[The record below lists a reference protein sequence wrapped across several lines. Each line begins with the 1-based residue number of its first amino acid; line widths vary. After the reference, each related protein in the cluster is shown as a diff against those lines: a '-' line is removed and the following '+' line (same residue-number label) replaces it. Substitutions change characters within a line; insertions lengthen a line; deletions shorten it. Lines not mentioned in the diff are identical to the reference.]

1 MFSSDRHTT
10 PDRAGRPRL
19 RGGWL
24 LLALALLSTAALT
37 ARAEEFVVRDM
48 RVEGLQ
54 RISEGTVFNYL
65 PINLGDTLTPQR
77 VREAIRALY
86 RQGLFEDIAFRRDG
100 DTLVIEVQERP
111 SIAEFTIEGNK
122 DIKTED
128 LTQSLRG
135 VGLARGKTFDRSV
148 LEEVTRFLTE
158 QYYSRGKYGV
168 SVVANVE
175 DRPNN
180 QVAISID
187 VKEGERARIRQIN
200 IVGNEEFRDEEI
212 RDQFELQTPNWL
224 SFIRQDDR
232 YAKES
237 LSGDLESL
245 RSFYMDRGFADFEVE
260 STQVAIS
267 PDRKDIYITINVR
280 EGERY
285 EISNIKLAGEMV
297 VPREELE
304 RLILAKPGETFN
316 LQRLTQTSELISFRL
331 GADGY
336 AQAEVEPVP
345 DLDRENKL
353 ADVTIY
359 IEPNNRVYVRRINFN
374 GIDSV
379 ADEVLRREMRQME
392 GGYLSNTLV
401 DRSKVRL
408 QRLPYIEEVQV
419 DTAPVPGTPDLVD
432 VNYDLKYGLP
442 GQFGGGVGYSEAQ
455 KLILNG
461 NFVHSNFL
469 GTGNRV
475 QAEINSGRFSTAYSL
490 SYTDPYRTI
499 DGVRRTLS
507 VGYRDITQFTSS
519 ASDFSTETITAGID
533 YGYPITE
540 YQTLSFGLALQDAEL
555 VASTF
560 STQQAQEWVLN
571 NGNPRIED
579 LGNGN
584 SLFVTDF
591 KTLEMVLG
599 WTYDSRNRAI
609 FADRGTRQRFVV
621 SAAVPGSDVEYYTA
635 RYDLQKYFPI
645 TRNWIVSFASE
656 FAFGEGINE
665 TTALPPYKQ
674 FYAGGPGSV
683 RGFAESDLGPVDS
696 FGNPYGGNLL
706 VTSQLELIIPVPE
719 GLRGRTR
726 FSLFYDIG
734 NVFNTGEV
742 AFTDRL
748 GDPITYDFESGEL
761 RQSVGIAAE
770 WLAPLGLFRFS
781 YALPLNE
788 VSGTDR
794 IFGDRVERFQ
804 FSIGNAF

>member
-1 MFSSDRHTT
+1 
-10 PDRAGRPRL
+10 
-19 RGGWL
+19 
-24 LLALALLSTAALT
+24 
-37 ARAEEFVVRDM
+37 M

-54 RISEGTVFNYL
+54 RISDGTVFNYL
-65 PINLGDTLTPQR
+65 PVNIGDTLTPQR
-77 VREAIRALY
+77 IREAIRALY
-86 RQGLFEDIAFRRDG
+86 SQGLFEDIEFRRDG
-100 DTLVIEVQERP
+100 DTLVIVVQERP
-111 SIAEFTIEGNK
+111 SIEEFTIEGNK

-128 LTQSLRG
+128 LMDSLRG

-148 LEEVTRFLTE
+148 LEEVTQFLTE

-168 SVVANVE
+168 SVDANVE
-175 DRPNN
+175 ERPNN
-180 QVAISID
+180 QVRISVD

-200 IVGNEEFRDEEI
+200 IVGNEEFSDDELRE
-212 RDQFELQTPNWL
+212 QFELRTPNWL

-232 YAKES
+232 YAREA
-237 LSGDLESL
+237 LSGDLETL
-245 RSFYMDRGFADFEVE
+245 RSYYMDRGFADFRVD

-267 PDRKDIYITINVR
+267 PDKKDIYITINVN

-285 EISNIKLAGEMV
+285 EISEIKLAGRMV

-304 RLILAKPGETFN
+304 RLILVKPGETFN

-359 IEPNNRVYVRRINFN
+359 VEPNNRVYVRRINFN

-379 ADEVLRREMRQME
+379 ADEVLRREMRQLE

-408 QRLPYIEEVQV
+408 QRLPYIEEVAV
-419 DTAPVPGTPDLVD
+419 DTTPVPGSPDLVD
-432 VNYDLKYGLP
+432 VNFDLKYGLP
-442 GQFGGGVGYSEAQ
+442 GQFGGGLGYSESQ

-475 QAEINSGRFSTAYSL
+475 AAEINSGRFSTAYSL

-507 VGYRDITQFTSS
+507 LGYRDITQFTSS
-519 ASDFSTETITAGID
+519 SSDFSTETITAGID
-533 YGYPITE
+533 YGYPISE
-540 YQTLSFGLALQDAEL
+540 FQTLSFGLALQDAEL

-560 STQQAQEWVLN
+560 STRQAQEWVLN
-571 NGNPRIED
+571 NGNSSTED

-584 SLFVTDF
+584 SLFLTDF
-591 KTLEMVLG
+591 TTYELVGG
-599 WTYDSRNRAI
+599 WTYDSRNRAF
-609 FADRGTRQRFVV
+609 FADRGMRQRFIA
-621 SAAVPGSDVEYYTA
+621 SATVPGSEVEYYTL
-635 RYDLQKYFPI
+635 RYDFLRYFPI
-645 TRNWIVSFASE
+645 TRNWIVSLNAE
-656 FAFGEGINE
+656 FAFGEGLNA

-706 VTSQLELIIPVPE
+706 AASQLELIIPVPE
-719 GLRGRTR
+719 KWRGRTR

-748 GDPITYDFESGEL
+748 GDPIAYEYEFDQL
-761 RQSVGIAAE
+761 KQSVGISAE

-781 YALPLNE
+781 YAYPLNAE
-788 VSGTDR
+788 SSTDR
-794 IFGDRVERFQ
+794 LFGDRVERFQ

>member
-1 MFSSDRHTT
+1 MFLSDRHTNT
-10 PDRAGRPRL
+10 DGIRRPRPSL
-19 RGGWL
+19 AWL
-24 LLALALLSTAALT
+24 LVGFLVASMASLG
-37 ARAEEFVVRDM
+37 ARAEDFVVRDM

-65 PINLGDTLTPQR
+65 PINIGDTLTPQR

-86 RQGLFEDIAFRRDG
+86 GQGLFEDIAFRRDG
-100 DTLVIEVQERP
+100 DTLVIEVEERP

-128 LTQSLRG
+128 LTQSLRS
-135 VGLARGKTFDRSV
+135 VGLARGRTFDRSV

-168 SVVANVE
+168 SVVADVE

-180 QVAISID
+180 QVAIAIN

-200 IVGNEEFRDEEI
+200 IVGNEEFSDEEV
-212 RDQFELQTPNWL
+212 RDQFELRTPNWL

-237 LSGDLESL
+237 LSGDLETL
-245 RSFYMDRGFADFEVE
+245 RSFYMDRGFADFAVE

-267 PDRKDIYITINVR
+267 PDKKDIYITINVR

-285 EISNIKLAGEMV
+285 EISEIKLAGEMV

-304 RLILAKPGETFN
+304 RLILVEPGETFN
-316 LQRLTQTSELISFRL
+316 LRRLTQTSELISFRL

-345 DLDRENKL
+345 TLDRENKL

-359 IEPNNRVYVRRINFN
+359 VEPNNRVYVRRINFN
-374 GIDSV
+374 GIDTV

-419 DTAPVPGTPDLVD
+419 DTTPVPGSPDLVD

-442 GQFGGGVGYSEAQ
+442 GQFGGGIGYSESQ

-469 GTGNRV
+469 GTGNRIA
-475 QAEINSGRFSTAYSL
+475 AEINSGRYSTAYSI
-490 SYTDPYRTI
+490 SHTDPYRTI

-507 VGYRDITQFTSS
+507 LGYRDITQFTSS

-540 YQTLSFGLALQDAEL
+540 YQTLSFGLAAQDAEL
-555 VASTF
+555 VASPF
-560 STQQAQEWVLN
+560 STRQAQDWVLN
-571 NGNPRIED
+571 NGNPTIED
-579 LGNGN
+579 LGGGN
-584 SLFVTDF
+584 ELYVTDF
-591 KTLEMVLG
+591 RTFEMIAG
-599 WTYDSRNRAI
+599 WSYDSRNRAI
-609 FADRGTRQRFVV
+609 FADRGTRQRFVA
-621 SAAVPGSDVEYYTA
+621 SATIPGSEVEYYTL
-635 RYDLQKYFPI
+635 RYDLLKYFPI
-645 TRNWIVSFASE
+645 TTNWIVSLATE
-656 FAFGEGINE
+656 LAFGEGIND

-674 FYAGGPGSV
+674 FFAGGPGSV
-683 RGFAESDLGPVDS
+683 RGFAESDLGPIDS

-719 GLRGRTR
+719 SLRGRTR

-748 GDPITYDFESGEL
+748 GDPITYEYSFGEL
-761 RQSVGIAAE
+761 RQSVGISAE

-781 YALPLNE
+781 YAMPLNE
-788 VSGTDR
+788 VGSTDR